1 MEYVALHKSFFVSL
15 WLLDSDKSFF
25 MIKLTRKVWLPTI
38 VTLALYA
45 LVALLY
51 FAPQLGGEV
60 LVQGDVT
67 QYKGMTQEILESRE
81 RTGED
86 PQWTGSMFGGMPAYL
101 INVAYPAQVIK
112 KYIGSVV
119 KLIPEPAAY
128 IFFAM
133 VAMWLMLAMMGMNL
147 WVAMVGGLMYGL
159 STYFFLIIDAGH
171 ITKMWALVYAPLM
184 FGGGYIAL
192 RGNMWLG
199 GALMALFTSLEIG
212 ANHPQISY
220 YFILAM
226 AAFWISE
233 AVVAFKGGLAKDF
246 AKRTAIMIT
255 AGVVAVGSNLSPL
268 WYTYEHTPDTTR
280 GGSVLADMPD
290 EQSSAVGLDLEYA
303 TAWSYG
309 RLESLNM
316 LIPDFMGRES
326 GYTFSTNGAVAESL
340 RPYQAQE
347 LAQQIP
353 VYWGAQPFTGGPTY
367 IGAVVLFLAVLGFCL
382 TDGRQRWWI
391 LGISILMLLLSW
403 GRNFMWFTELM
414 FNILPGYNKFRTV
427 SMTLTVL
434 EWTAPLLAAV
444 GVAKVWEGGVP
455 KSKIYSS
462 LAWAGGLTAG
472 LSLIFILLGRIIFS
486 FDEAGAFEMLLNARF
501 PDDMAREVA
510 RAMASERYAVMA
522 ADCWRTIIFV
532 ALTAGVV
539 WLTLFDKI
547 KREVMVA
554 LLSALVIFD
563 LVGVGV
569 RFLSYDNFRS
579 QVNSSI
585 RPTAANRQI
594 MTDKELGYRVFNL
607 TVSPF
612 NDATTSYF
620 HRSVGG
626 YHGAKLSRYQ
636 DLIENQLAQQN
647 PEVLDMLNTKY
658 LIMPP
663 QSGNTPS
670 VVLRES
676 ANGAAW
682 FVNEIV
688 EVATP
693 REEMNML
700 SQISTKAIAVV
711 EASEG
716 VQSNSF
722 GQGEI
727 SLVEYEPNRLVYN
740 YSLEEDG
747 VAVFSEIYY
756 NKGWTAKIDG
766 VEAPYFR
773 ADYLLRAMELPKGDH
788 QVVWE
793 FRAPRWG
800 LIEGITLVCSLIIL
814 ISLISVL
821 VYEGRQKIKA

>member
-1 MEYVALHKSFFVSL
+1 M
-15 WLLDSDKSFF
+15 
-25 MIKLTRKVWLPTI
+25 KLTRKVWLPTT

-67 QYKGMTQEILESRE
+67 QYKGMTQDIIESRE
-81 RTGED
+81 RTGVD
-86 PQWTGSMFGGMPAYL
+86 PQWTGAMFGGMPAYL
-101 INVAYPAQVIK
+101 INVAYPAQIIK

-119 KLIPEPAAY
+119 KMVPEPAAY

-159 STYFFLIIDAGH
+159 STYFFLIIGAGH

-226 AAFWISE
+226 GAFWISE
-233 AVVAFKGGLAKDF
+233 AVVALRSRMVKDF
-246 AKRTAIMIT
+246 SKRTVVMIV
-255 AGVVAVGSNLSPL
+255 AGLVAVGSNLSPL
-268 WYTYEHTPDTTR
+268 WYTFEHTPDTTR

-309 RLESLNM
+309 RAESFNM
-316 LIPDFMGRES
+316 LIPDFMGRAS
-326 GYTFSTNGAVAESL
+326 GHTFSRDGAVASAL
-340 RPYQAQE
+340 RPYQAQSI
-347 LAQQIP
+347 AQQIP
-353 VYWGAQPFTGGPTY
+353 VYWGQQPFTGGPTY

-391 LGISILMLLLSW
+391 LAISILMLLLSW

-414 FNILPGYNKFRTV
+414 FDVLPGYNKFRTV
-427 SMTLTVL
+427 SMTLTVV
-434 EWTAPLLAAV
+434 EWTAPLLAAIAV
-444 GVAKVWEGGVP
+444 SKLWEGEISKP
-455 KSKIYSS
+455 KIYRSI
-462 LAWAGGLTAG
+462 AWAKSLTAG
-472 LSLIFILLGRIIFS
+472 VALIFILFGRKLFS
-486 FDEAGAFEMLLNARF
+486 FDEAGALSMLLNARF
-501 PDDMAREVA
+501 PEAMATEVA
-510 RAMASERYAVMA
+510 RAMVAERYSIMA
-522 ADCWRTIIFV
+522 ADAWRTIILV
-532 ALTAGVV
+532 ALSAAVV
-539 WLTLFDKI
+539 WLTYMKFI
-547 KREVMVA
+547 KRGVMIA
-554 LLSALVIFD
+554 LLSGLVIFD
-563 LVGVGV
+563 LVGVGA
-569 RFLSYDNFRS
+569 RFLSFDNF
-579 QVNSSI
+579 QAPTHNTL
-585 RPTAANRQI
+585 RPSEANRQI
-594 MTDKELGYRVFNL
+594 MADKELGYRVFNL

-620 HRSVGG
+620 HRSIGG

-636 DLIENQLAQQN
+636 DLIENQLATQN

-658 LIMPP
+658 LITPP
-663 QSGNTPS
+663 QSGSTPG
-670 VVLRES
+670 VVARES

-682 FVNEIV
+682 FVGEIV
-688 EVATP
+688 EVQTP
-693 REEMNML
+693 RQEMDML
-700 SQISTKAIAVV
+700 GQISTKEVAVV

-716 VQSNSF
+716 VAATSF
-722 GQGEI
+722 GRGEI
-727 SLVEYEPNRLVYN
+727 SLVEYEPNRLVYD
-740 YSLEEDG
+740 YTLDADG

-756 NKGWTAKIDG
+756 DKGWSVAIDG

-773 ADYLLRAMELPKGDH
+773 ADYLLRAMKLPAGEH

-793 FRAPRWG
+793 FRAPAWS
-800 LIEGITLVCSLIIL
+800 LIEGITLLCSLLIL
-814 ISLISVL
+814 ISLLWVL
-821 VYEGRQKIKA
+821 IYEGRQKIKA